1 MTEKNRVVLYA
12 SEKEGENIPRPQ
24 LEHIIQRAAERP
36 RPFDIVTVE
45 RVQVFGTNE
54 EARDAIA
61 RLAEHGVTVS
71 PVTGGLGPYGW
82 NERPGRLVKWIA
94 ESEDEDLNEEERK
107 ERELIAKAI
116 TAQDTF
122 RVVLDRTKAVQ
133 ALEKTAPVPQNFRR
147 NLEWPTAQTIYLEYA
162 RPIILDKIR
171 QEDSIEL
178 MQGLIVMEGTEPRE
192 VITVF
197 TTEGTMELQKV
208 RVDLKTETGIYTT
221 AKAEEFQKDVEEE
234 TARAITHLS
243 TLLLKETTI
252 FTDIPVHQERENTSE
267 RWVLAEPIQ

>member
-122 RVVLDRTKAVQ
+122 RVVLVLQLQIDLGR
-133 ALEKTAPVPQNFRR
+133 
-147 NLEWPTAQTIYLEYA
+147 
-162 RPIILDKIR
+162 
-171 QEDSIEL
+171 
-178 MQGLIVMEGTEPRE
+178 ME
-192 VITVF
+192 
-197 TTEGTMELQKV
+197 
-208 RVDLKTETGIYTT
+208 
-221 AKAEEFQKDVEEE
+221 
-234 TARAITHLS
+234 
-243 TLLLKETTI
+243 LLKE
-252 FTDIPVHQERENTSE
+252 VGEVR
-267 RWVLAEPIQ
+267 RWEGSGTKCWK